1 MKKMNTKTIIIIIA
15 LLAVFAFVTPEL
27 MAIGGGGMTVNSV
40 SVDTP
45 IITDNTNLKSV
56 KYIIGT
62 TFNSGGQSLNARIT
76 PTDIQQLSG
85 QRSLYDFSISVDTP
99 AETLSYPIHSTRQP
113 VYKYK
118 AVRES
123 RDGCNGVTGASSP
136 TYTIQSFVH
145 FFTTDKICVYKVKE
159 ATIGTLE
166 TPKIRNS
173 AKITVASTKDGGESY
188 TKTIDTFTSPSVFFD
203 DKYGNRVVDASW
215 TGSLVTGNT
224 PPSGANY
231 VATFITHGWVNT
243 NKWTLSPNHEL
254 RAYEDAVTG
263 ADAKI
268 FTLQNNLGTC
278 GGSLGSLNDCM
289 DEINRVLVHPNDAR
303 VTLIGG
309 TPATIGSA
317 QTFLNRNDEGTGQ
330 VRITMDEARA
340 TNMNVV
346 FKISADWIGIV
357 IPSGKPDILSVNCP
371 DFSSGDANGMCSV
384 NIKNIGTGAGTFSAS
399 LQDCGIFTQKY
410 AGQSQTFAQGTSG
423 IMNVF
428 VESGSAGQ
436 ELTSTCTFKVIDV
449 NDPSKF
455 DTMQASIH
463 MTAPKDCIPGEIRA
477 QGQLVQR
484 CNTAGTGYEDLASCD
499 GNEQLTRGDD
509 LGDGMYGYSC
519 VPSGGVIGLDD
530 IGLPSLDD
538 INDFFNQYGTMLSI
552 LFIVMGAIALMLV
565 FLIVKMYIKN
575 LLGIR

>member
-15 LLAVFAFVTPEL
+15 LLAVFAFITPEL

-45 IITDNTNLKSV
+45 IITENTNLKQV

-62 TFNSGGQSLNARIT
+62 TFNSGGQSLSARIT
-76 PTDIQQLSG
+76 PSDVQQLSG
-85 QRSLYDFSISVDTP
+85 QRSLYDFSIKVDTP

-123 RDGCNGVTGASSP
+123 RSGCSGITGASSP

-145 FFTTDKICVYKVKE
+145 YFTTDKICVYKVQE
-159 ATIGTLE
+159 AVIGTLD
-166 TPKIRNS
+166 TPQIRNS

-231 VATFITHGWVNT
+231 AATFITSGWSSN
-243 NKWTLSPNHEL
+243 NMWTLSPQYEL
-254 RAYEDAVTG
+254 RAYENAVTG
-263 ADAKI
+263 ADSKL
-268 FTLQNNLGTC
+268 FTLQNDLGTC
-278 GGSLGSLNDCM
+278 GGALGSLDDCM
-289 DEINRVLVHPNDAR
+289 NEINRVLIFPNDAR
-303 VTLIGG
+303 KNLIGG

-317 QTFLNRNDEGTGQ
+317 QTFLNRNSEGTGQ
-330 VRITMDEARA
+330 VRITVDGAKS

-346 FKISADWIGIV
+346 FKVSADWLGLV
-357 IPSGKPDILSVNCP
+357 IPSGRPDILSVNCP
-371 DFSSGDANGMCSV
+371 DFSSGDSNGLCSINV
-384 NIKNIGTGAGTFSAS
+384 KNIGSGAGTFSAS
-399 LQDCGIFTQKY
+399 LQDCGVFTQKY
-410 AGQSQTFAQGTSG
+410 SSQSQTFPSGTSG

-428 VESGSAGQ
+428 VESGLVGQ
-436 ELTSTCTFKVIDV
+436 ELTSSCTFKVIDV
-449 NDPSKF
+449 NDPSKY
-455 DTMQASIH
+455 DTMQADIH
-463 MTAPKDCIPGEIRA
+463 MTAPKACIPGDIRA
-477 QGQLVQR
+477 QGQLVQI
-484 CNTAGTGYEDLASCD
+484 CNTLGTGYDDVVACD
-499 GNEQLTRGDD
+499 GNEQLDRGED
-509 LGDGMYGYSC
+509 LGDGAFGYSC
-519 VPSGGVIGLDD
+519 VPSGGIIGLGDVD
-530 IGLPSLDD
+530 LSLND

-552 LFIVMGAIALMLV
+552 LFIVMGVIALMLV

-575 LLGIR
+575 LLGIK